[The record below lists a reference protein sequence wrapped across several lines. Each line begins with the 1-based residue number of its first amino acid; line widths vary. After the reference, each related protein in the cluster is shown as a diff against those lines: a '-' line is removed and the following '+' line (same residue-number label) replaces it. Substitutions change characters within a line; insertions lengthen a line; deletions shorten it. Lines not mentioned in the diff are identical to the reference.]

1 MTNASDFNVHVF
13 FSFDIHVSWLFSDV
27 LDNFLNLA
35 DLNNDGYLN
44 YAEYA
49 AAIKLGSSAIE
60 EQNPEL

>member
-1 MTNASDFNVHVF
+1 MNISIF
-13 FSFDIHVSWLFSDV
+13 FSFSDV

-49 AAIKLGSSAIE
+49 AAVKLGNAMANA
-60 EQNPEL
+60 EQHPEL